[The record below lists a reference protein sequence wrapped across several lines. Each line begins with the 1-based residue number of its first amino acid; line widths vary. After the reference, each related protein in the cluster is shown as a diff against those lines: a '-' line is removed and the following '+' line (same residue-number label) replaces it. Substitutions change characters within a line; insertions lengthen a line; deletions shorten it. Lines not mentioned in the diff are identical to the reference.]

1 MVSEA
6 GAGRKVKVQ
15 QENRYG
21 VSEKLL
27 EASRISANDLT
38 RVMDVNDPPVTIF
51 PMIDVR
57 FTALRV

>member
-6 GAGRKVKVQ
+6 GAGCKVKVE
-15 QENRYG
+15 QENRCG

-27 EASRISANDLT
+27 EASQISADDLT
-38 RVMDVNDPPVTIF
+38 GVMDVNDPPVTIF
-51 PMIDVR
+51 PMIDLR